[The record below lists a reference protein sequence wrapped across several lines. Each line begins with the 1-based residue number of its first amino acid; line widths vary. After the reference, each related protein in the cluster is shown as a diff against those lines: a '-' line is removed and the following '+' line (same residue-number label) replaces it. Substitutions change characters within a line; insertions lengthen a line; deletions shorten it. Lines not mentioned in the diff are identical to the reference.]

1 MSQRILLAPGEC
13 LFLQGDEGRDA
24 YIIVSGRI
32 RISAV
37 RRGLVAAVNDLG
49 PGEMLGELA
58 LIDGGARAATAT
70 AVDAC
75 ELALVT
81 RAQIA
86 ERVARADPVLA
97 LLLTQVMRHF
107 RREIQDP
114 VRARTSL
121 APAIHRIRLE
131 GELGGAIAGD
141 QLELWFQPVVD
152 LDARRIAG
160 FEALVRWRH
169 PVRGL
174 VSPAEFI
181 PMAEESGLIVA
192 IGEWVLDGG
201 ARALCALDDMADDG
215 PPRFMSV
222 NVSGRQLD
230 SPGFIDAVRRAVDLV
245 GANRLHLELTEG
257 VLIQSPLARDVVRAC
272 KEVGAGLFLDDFGT
286 GYSSLAYLNELPFDA
301 LKIDHSFA
309 KKVEDPDGH
318 KLILAIIG
326 LAGTLGR
333 EVVME
338 GVETATQRDAY
349 RAMGGRLAQ
358 GYLFARPAPL
368 AEIRGVLAEV
378 TRLRWG

>member
-24 YIIVSGRI
+24 YIVVSGRI

-37 RRGLVAAVNDLG
+37 RRGAVAAENDLG

-70 AVDAC
+70 AMEAS

-86 ERVARADPVLA
+86 ERMARADPVLA

-114 VRARTSL
+114 VRARISV

-131 GELGGAIAGD
+131 GELGGAISAD

-152 LDARRIAG
+152 LEARRVAG

-181 PMAEESGLIVA
+181 PMAEESGLIVS
-192 IGEWVLDGG
+192 IGEWVLDRG
-201 ARALCALDDMADDG
+201 AQALRALDDSPDGG

-222 NVSGRQLD
+222 NVSGRQLEA
-230 SPGFIDAVRRAVDLV
+230 PGFVEIVRRAVDVV
-245 GANRLHLELTEG
+245 GGSRLHLELTEG
-257 VLIQSPLARDVVRAC
+257 VLIQSVGAREVVRAC
-272 KEVGAGLFLDDFGT
+272 KDVGAGLFLDDFGT

-309 KKVEDPDGH
+309 KKVEDPDGRT
-318 KLILAIIG
+318 LILAIIG
-326 LAGTLGR
+326 LARTLGR

-368 AEIRGVLAEV
+368 ADIRVVLEDV
-378 TRLRWG
+378 GRLPWG